1 MAKSFKKNPAIN
13 FLTENNKNTQEVQE
27 VSEAQKEQEV
37 QEVKKTRTS
46 KDTQGRKGEKL
57 PRMNMGFFG
66 NNLEYIQK
74 MSRLRGMT
82 MTEYLNELI
91 DIDKE
96 KNKEILE
103 HLEKLEK
110 FKRYMD

>member
-13 FLTENNKNTQEVQE
+13 FLTENNKNIQEVREERE
-27 VSEAQKEQEV
+27 VLEV

-57 PRMNMGFFG
+57 PRMNMGFYDD
-66 NNLEYIQK
+66 NLEYIQK

-82 MTEYLNELI
+82 MTEYMNELI
-91 DIDKE
+91 YEDKK
-96 KNKEILE
+96 KNKKILE
-103 HLEKLEK
+103 QFEK
-110 FKRYMD
+110 YIY